1 MCSNLTD
8 VIDLLKEQKKLE
20 LSHVEILSK
29 SIRDLKQPMARV
41 ILECIIHDSMKHA
54 AIAQALIDV
63 EAGKAPMKL
72 DVDMGPAVNLHQN
85 IKQHVRVEQHMIEL
99 LGDIDDLVDDDRVQA
114 FIDYLIAEEMRHH
127 KLLKE
132 LSNLIDRDSVSLDEY
147 VDLFQKYMIVPLE

>member
-1 MCSNLTD
+1 MTD

-20 LSHVEILSK
+20 LSHVEVLSK
-29 SIRDLKQPMARV
+29 SIKDLKHPMARV
-41 ILECIIHDSMKHA
+41 IIEVIIHDSKKHA

-63 EAGKAPMKL
+63 GAGEVPMRM

-85 IKQHVRVEQHMIEL
+85 IKQHVRVELSE
-99 LGDIDDLVDDDRVQA
+99 IDDLVKDDRVKA
-114 FIDYLIAEEMRHH
+114 FIDYLVEEEKRHH

-147 VDLFQKYMIVPLE
+147 VGLFQKYMIVPPG

>member
-1 MCSNLTD
+1 MTD

-20 LSHVEILSK
+20 LNHVEVLSK
-29 SIRDLKQPMARV
+29 SIKDLKHPMARV
-41 ILECIIHDSMKHA
+41 IIEVIIQDSKKHA

-63 EAGKAPMKL
+63 GAGEVPMRM

-85 IKQHVRVEQHMIEL
+85 IKQHVRVEQHMIEML
-99 LGDIDDLVDDDRVQA
+99 SEIDDLVKDDRVKA
-114 FIDYLIAEEMRHH
+114 FIDYLVEEEKRHH

-147 VDLFQKYMIVPLE
+147 VGLFQKYMIVPPG